1 MVNIL
6 MPGQP
11 GIERLQRVDGKVP
24 SISMFSKQNINTGP
38 NIFFL
43 KTFLKFPYCLTPRI
57 TFLFH
62 CSRIFQ
68 NGRKLEKTFFVKSVH
83 KGCND
88 DGDDYGDKDD
98 NDCDNDDCD
107 DGDGYD

>member
-1 MVNIL
+1 MWFPNRGEGG
-6 MPGQP
+6 PGGGSP
-11 GIERLQRVDGKVP
+11 IWEK
-24 SISMFSKQNINTGP
+24 
-38 NIFFL
+38 IFFLL
-43 KTFLKFPYCLTPRI
+43 KTFLKFLYCLTPRI